1 MAATPTGQGQSL
13 QIYSEKELRKR
24 FPDIHKT
31 SPLASGT
38 FGNVYRARESDTG
51 RLFAVK
57 VQRDGL
63 QQRSTAVAD
72 EVRLLNDARGK
83 HVVPLLCAFRVGYMF
98 GAFAMPLADTCLN
111 AFIDSRSSVPPR
123 LSESILAQIFAGV
136 AHLHTRGILHR
147 DLKPANVLLR
157 IDIAVPGDLCVW
169 LADLGAGCRWPPA
182 RWRPEPVCA
191 DILAGKHGWR
201 HLRWPWSGQVG
212 TVQYCAPEVLQNLR
226 GGCSADCWSA
236 GAIGFELIRGRRL
249 VDSGVAAEALLELD
263 AALQNVAKL
272 PAGRQDTEWTQDL
285 NAQTPT
291 YVRTYTDLR
300 AHICTHVRTYP
311 RSCGHGCEPAIY
323 GARRCVCEGAPPL
336 ARKCLCACSR
346 IRKRMHACAFIRNLL
361 IIIRLE
367 ELLQLSPEKRPVMRE
382 SLALRRGCPCGCGPS
397 ARGGG
402 VSARPPSWD
411 EGPVVSDN
419 DLPAGVGIG
428 SPFNKSAGGS
438 QDASAADQHCQEAT
452 AASACAASAVQVAGE
467 AVAGGAGSQGAPS
480 AAPSPSA
487 AGLKSCA
494 QGAGALPN
502 IPRPD
507 ASMQE
512 SAADGDAVGSA
523 ALSSM
528 LMPWIPKHEMED
540 KPCQCGG
547 HCYNAGHRRH
557 GCQAQRRIVSTHTG
571 RWARRWVQTTGGVAN
586 AMCACVRACIRTG
599 AHSKRMGTRAH
610 LMYVCA

>member
-191 DILAGKHGWR
+191 EILAGKHGWR

-311 RSCGHGCEPAIY
+311 RSCGYGCEPAMY

-346 IRKRMHACAFIRNLL
+346 INVCTRARLL
-361 IIIRLE
+361 EIFSLLFALRSYCSSLQRSGRSCGRASPCVGAVRAGAGRRREEAVFPPGRRLGMRG
-367 ELLQLSPEKRPVMRE
+367 LLFLTTTCLPALE
-382 SLALRRGCPCGCGPS
+382 LALRSISRQVDPKMLLPPTSIARRRLRQAHAQPALYRLPARRLLAGRARRGLLQRLLHHRPPALNLAPRERVLSRTFPAPTPAC
-397 ARGGG
+397 RR
-402 VSARPPSWD
+402 ARPT
-411 EGPVVSDN
+411 
-419 DLPAGVGIG
+419 
-428 SPFNKSAGGS
+428 
-438 QDASAADQHCQEAT
+438 AT
-452 AASACAASAVQVAGE
+452 Q
-467 AVAGGAGSQGAPS
+467 
-480 AAPSPSA
+480 
-487 AGLKSCA
+487 
-494 QGAGALPN
+494 
-502 IPRPD
+502 
-507 ASMQE
+507 
-512 SAADGDAVGSA
+512 
-523 ALSSM
+523 
-528 LMPWIPKHEMED
+528 
-540 KPCQCGG
+540 
-547 HCYNAGHRRH
+547 
-557 GCQAQRRIVSTHTG
+557 
-571 RWARRWVQTTGGVAN
+571 
-586 AMCACVRACIRTG
+586 
-599 AHSKRMGTRAH
+599 
-610 LMYVCA
+610 